1 MDDQTYTVNG
11 FKAAAVNAG
20 LRKGD
25 GADLALIFSD
35 RPATAA
41 GVFTT
46 NQVKAA
52 PVLLTR
58 QHLAGGKARAIVANA
73 GNANACTGTPGLKDA
88 GLTAEK
94 TAALLGIDPAEVMVA
109 STGVIGARLDM
120 ERICAALPGLARA
133 LSPEGIPEA
142 ARAIM
147 TTDSFPK
154 MSTFDG
160 RADGRPYRILGLAKG
175 AGMIMPHMAT
185 MLCFILSD
193 IAMSADALQQ
203 ALMPSVEA
211 TFNRIT
217 VDGDTST
224 NDMVLITANGAAQNN
239 ALSKGDLKA
248 FQGGLKGV
256 LWELSRMIVTDGEGA
271 TKLVD
276 VKIQN
281 AHTPREAAVAART
294 VANSSL
300 VKTAFYGQDPNWGRI
315 LAALGRSGIHM
326 AENRVNIYVDD
337 VQIVSGGLGLG
348 TRAEKQA
355 AVRMKG
361 PEFTLIIDLNNGT
374 YGDYVLTCDLT
385 HEYVSINADYRT

>member
-1 MDDQTYTVNG
+1 MAEQNYTVNG
-11 FKAAAVNAG
+11 FMAAAVNAG

-25 GADLALIFSD
+25 GLDLALIFSE
-35 RPATAA
+35 RPAAAA

-52 PVLLTR
+52 PVLVSR
-58 QHLAGGKARAIVANA
+58 RHIQDGQARAIVANA
-73 GNANACTGTPGLKDA
+73 GNANACTGASGLRNA

-94 TAALLGIDPAEVMVA
+94 AADALGVSPGEVMVA
-109 STGVIGARLDM
+109 STGVIGAPLNM
-120 ERICAALPGLARA
+120 ERISTALPGLVSA
-133 LSPEGIPEA
+133 LSAQGIPDA

-154 MSTFDG
+154 LGVFDG
-160 RADGRPYRILGLAKG
+160 QADGKPYRMVGFAKG

-193 IAMSADALQQ
+193 IAIPGHVLNQ

-224 NDMVLITANGAAQNN
+224 NDMVLVMANGAAENH
-239 ALSKGDLKA
+239 ALSSSDLDA
-248 FQGGLKGV
+248 FKNGLQGMMAA
-256 LWELSRMIVTDGEGA
+256 LSRMIVKDGEGA
-271 TKLVD
+271 TKVVD
-276 VKIQN
+276 VKLRN
-281 AHTPREAAVAART
+281 ARTPADAAVAVRT

-315 LAALGRSGIHM
+315 LAALGRAGIDM
-326 AENRVNIYVDD
+326 VEARVDIWVSD

-348 TRAEKQA
+348 AEAEKQA
-355 AVRMKG
+355 AVMMKG
-361 PEFTLIIDLNNGT
+361 PEFILTIDLHNGT
-374 YGDYVLTCDLT
+374 CCDHMLTCDLT
-385 HEYVSINADYRT
+385 HDYVSINADYRT